1 MYLSPWN
8 TCLSILLA
16 ILIIS
21 CAPIISQA
29 GPSNKITKTRI
40 ITYIPQIPSEKRD
53 GSCWTNSNIVQRSDV
68 WRCMIGNE
76 IFDPCYTA
84 RDKTT
89 IICDALPE
97 IENPTG
103 FVLKLTK
110 PLPIPDV
117 SKGPFSSASMIEL
130 EDGTI
135 CNFIS
140 GASGATDGVRIER
153 INYSC
158 RISSKNVVIF
168 ADVQPGRV
176 WIAERG
182 ILVEQKT
189 RDDLPPFLVKDLQ
202 KVRIRTVWQ

>member
-1 MYLSPWN
+1 M
-8 TCLSILLA
+8 LLVV
-16 ILIIS
+16 LIIS
-21 CAPIISQA
+21 CAPITSQA
-29 GPSNKITKTRI
+29 GPSNIVTETKI
-40 ITYIPQIPSEKRD
+40 ITYIPPIPSEKRD
-53 GSCWTNSNIVQRSDV
+53 GSCWTNSNIVHRSDV

-89 IICDALPE
+89 IVCDAQPE

-110 PLPIPDV
+110 PLPTPGV
-117 SKGPFSSASMIEL
+117 LKGPFSSASIIEL

-158 RISSKNVVIF
+158 SISC
-168 ADVQPGRV
+168 
-176 WIAERG
+176 
-182 ILVEQKT
+182 
-189 RDDLPPFLVKDLQ
+189 
-202 KVRIRTVWQ
+202 

>member
-1 MYLSPWN
+1 LYLNPWN
-8 TCLSILLA
+8 ACLSMLLVV
-16 ILIIS
+16 LIIS
-21 CAPIISQA
+21 CAPITSQA
-29 GPSNKITKTRI
+29 
-40 ITYIPQIPSEKRD
+40 
-53 GSCWTNSNIVQRSDV
+53 
-68 WRCMIGNE
+68 
-76 IFDPCYTA
+76 A

-89 IICDALPE
+89 IVCDAQSE

-110 PLPIPDV
+110 PLPTPRV
-117 SKGPFSSASMIEL
+117 LKGPFSSASMIEL
-130 EDGTI
+130 EDGSV

-189 RDDLPPFLVKDLQ
+189 RDDRQLRAIEDGFSFY
-202 KVRIRTVWQ
+202 KVPENSPDRAVIPEPYVCSGGREMIGGANA